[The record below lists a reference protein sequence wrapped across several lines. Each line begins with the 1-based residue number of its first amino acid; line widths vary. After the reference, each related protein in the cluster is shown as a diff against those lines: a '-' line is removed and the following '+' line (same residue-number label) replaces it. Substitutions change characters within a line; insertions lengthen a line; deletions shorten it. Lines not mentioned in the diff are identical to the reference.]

1 MPRIKE
7 TIEINAS
14 IDRTWEI
21 ISDLDG
27 EPTFW
32 WGTKKVENISREGNV
47 IDREI
52 YQNFGNHPILQKVI
66 LNPKTEIEIQYLKGV
81 TLGVKRLRLNQINEG
96 TQNLTAD
103 WDIHFPGFYW
113 LATPFVARH
122 VRKGTKDAL
131 QRIKGASEGIP
142 VKSREE
148 IAKGNKA

>member
-1 MPRIKE
+1 M
-7 TIEINAS
+7 
-14 IDRTWEI
+14 
-21 ISDLDG
+21 
-27 EPTFW
+27 
-32 WGTKKVENISREGNV
+32 